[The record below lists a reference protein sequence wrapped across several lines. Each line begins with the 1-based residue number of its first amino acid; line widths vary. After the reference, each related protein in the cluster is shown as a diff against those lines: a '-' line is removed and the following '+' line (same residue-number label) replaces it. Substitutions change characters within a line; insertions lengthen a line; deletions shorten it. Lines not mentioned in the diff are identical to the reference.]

1 MDYND
6 NDIYEPSHLNSQ
18 NIIPESYYDMDSDAI
33 SASSTSSASSS
44 SQKSTASTQS
54 QRNTI
59 PWVETQSFKEL
70 EVADAYVSEL
80 TSTRDST
87 KPLCIFLIN

>member
-18 NIIPESYYDMDSDAI
+18 NIIPESYYDMDSDASNASS
-33 SASSTSSASSS
+33 SASSTSSASLS

-54 QRNTI
+54 QRNT
-59 PWVETQSFKEL
+59 
-70 EVADAYVSEL
+70 
-80 TSTRDST
+80 
-87 KPLCIFLIN
+87 PLSL